1 MNAMSEKKQ
10 TSLDEWYKSN
20 NEQLEKN
27 RQKQLEETYINK
39 ELMAKYLGQD
49 MKVSGLS
56 DSGIA
61 ELYKQKSNT
70 DYMNN
75 RAQVN
80 SNYEAQQQSLSNQYF
95 AAKKEEE
102 DIANAKL
109 EQEKKE
115 AQLKEDADKAKQES
129 ELKYNQSIYDA
140 YLDTDYSNMFSQYDS
155 DKDGKLTKEQ
165 ADLMKEYITN
175 NYTDKASQIAIELYL
190 KGLDNSIETE
200 DEAVFRDV
208 FEKEQ
213 AESMDAIRKD
223 VEIQAD
229 KEYISKNISG
239 VDTND
244 YIIAK
249 DAGVLS
255 FGSKYNDAGTGKGS
269 QDKWINYI
277 INAANNGQLKNGIY
291 VDFDFGGTQDK
302 GNSIYLYYNGV
313 FYKTNKMRDVTNDIF
328 DKLLFTAKD
337 GEIQYGYKKQGK
349 FKG

>member
-1 MNAMSEKKQ
+1 MSTKTQ
-10 TSLDEWYKSN
+10 TSLEELYRTN
-20 NEQLEKN
+20 NNQLEKN
-27 RQKQLEETYINK
+27 KQKQLEETYVNN
-39 ELMAKYLGQD
+39 ELMNKYLNQNLENQ
-49 MKVSGLS
+49 GLAG
-56 DSGIA
+56 SGIA
-61 ELYKQKSNT
+61 ELYRQQANT
-70 DYMNN
+70 DYMNS
-75 RAQVN
+75 RANVN
-80 SNYEAQQQSLSNQYF
+80 SDYASKQQDLYNQYF
-95 AAKKEEE
+95 TAKKEEE

-115 AQLKEDADKAKQES
+115 AQLKEEADKAKQES

-165 ADLMKEYITN
+165 AASMKEYITN
-175 NYTDKASQIAIELYL
+175 NYTGKASQIAIELYL

-200 DEAVFRDV
+200 DEAVFREV

-213 AESMDAIRKD
+213 SESMDAIKKD
-223 VEIQAD
+223 IEIQAD

-244 YIIAK
+244 YIVAK
-249 DAGVLS
+249 NAGVLS

-277 INAANNGQLKNGIY
+277 INAANNGQIENGTYI
-291 VDFDFGGTQDK
+291 DFDFGATQDK

-313 FYKTNKMRDVTNDIF
+313 FYKTNKKRDVTNDIF
-328 DKLLFTAKD
+328 DNLLFTAKD